1 MNENIGVKS
10 KRNIEIYDIWI
21 IKIEKKF
28 KILWVQK
35 KEIPVCIENQ
45 KKINYYMEDGEVEL
59 DEWYKLWNYVN

>member
-10 KRNIEIYDIWI
+10 KRNIDIYDIWI

-59 DEWYKLWNYVN
+59 DEWCKLEFM